1 MRRSSGLGPTPSW
14 LRGSKVLAA
23 PGRGRGRAGAAPGG
37 EEPVPSQPPEPW
49 KLRYAK
55 RILAED
61 LREIG
66 HAAFENA
73 RKAIQKKL
81 PVDPHQYGDGLR
93 PPLDGIYKL
102 KSSHVRVAYH
112 IEEADH
118 EVWVLMIADRS
129 EIWNRHEDAILGRLG
144 VMREEKRQR
153 EAGQRPGKD
162 RRGGR

>member
-1 MRRSSGLGPTPSW
+1 MTAS
-14 LRGSKVLAA
+14 
-23 PGRGRGRAGAAPGG
+23 GRGRGRAGAAAGG
-37 EEPVPSQPPEPW
+37 EEPASPQPAEPW
-49 KLRYAK
+49 KIRYAE

-61 LREIG
+61 LGEIG
-66 HAAFENA
+66 HAAYENA

-81 PVDPHQYGDGLR
+81 PVDPHQYGEGLR

-153 EAGQRPGKD
+153 EAARRPGKG

>member
-1 MRRSSGLGPTPSW
+1 M
-14 LRGSKVLAA
+14 
-23 PGRGRGRAGAAPGG
+23 
-37 EEPVPSQPPEPW
+37 
-49 KLRYAK
+49 YAK
-55 RILAED
+55 RILTED

-66 HAAFENA
+66 HAALGNA
-73 RKAIQKKL
+73 RKAIEKKL

-118 EVWVLMIADRS
+118 EVWVLMIGDRGA
-129 EIWNRHEDAILGRLG
+129 IWDRHEGDILGRLV

-153 EAGQRPGKD
+153 EAAKRLGQGK
-162 RRGGR
+162 R

>member
-1 MRRSSGLGPTPSW
+1 M
-14 LRGSKVLAA
+14 AA
-23 PGRGRGRAGAAPGG
+23 PRRGVRKKAGATPPAAAPAS
-37 EEPVPSQPPEPW
+37 SQSEDPW
-49 KLRYAK
+49 KIMYAK
-55 RILAED
+55 RILTVD

-66 HAAFENA
+66 HAALGNA
-73 RKAIQKKL
+73 RKAIEKKL

-118 EVWVLMIADRS
+118 EVWVLMIGDRGA
-129 EIWNRHEDAILGRLG
+129 IWDRHEGDILGRLV

-153 EAGQRPGKD
+153 EAAKRLGQGK
-162 RRGGR
+162 R